1 MSKSIAYLGPPGT
14 FSEEAALAYLQRNGD
29 RLGADLLPYP
39 TITAVARAVQNAAVA
54 EGVVPIE
61 NSLEG
66 SVAETLDLLLG
77 AETALHIR
85 AEIVLPVVHLLLVK
99 PGTQRDEVRT
109 IFSHPQAL
117 GQCRRYLDEH
127 FPNAGVVP
135 TTSTAAAVAEM
146 MGFPLPAA
154 AIANRRAADLYGA
167 AVLSDGIQDH
177 PANETRF
184 VVLATEDHPPTRRDK
199 TSFAFTFNEDR
210 PGLLVSV
217 LREFADRQINLA
229 KVESR
234 PMKEALGRYYFLVDL
249 EGHRLSAPIAAAL
262 ESIARHSAQL
272 KVFGSYPQH
281 AAPP

>member
-1 MSKSIAYLGPPGT
+1 MSESVAYLGPPGT
-14 FSEEAALAYLQRNGD
+14 FAEEAALTYLRQT
-29 RLGADLLPYP
+29 LPTELPELLPYP
-39 TITAVARAVQNAAVA
+39 TITSVARAVQHSAVA
-54 EGVVPIE
+54 QGVVPIE

-85 AEIVLPVVHLLLVK
+85 AEIILPVVHLLLVR
-99 PGTQRDEVRT
+99 PGTRADEVRT
-109 IFSHPQAL
+109 VFSHPQAL
-117 GQCRRYLDEH
+117 GQCRRYLDEQ

-154 AIANRRAADLYGA
+154 AIGTRRAGELYGA
-167 AVLSDGIQDH
+167 VVLAHGIQDH

-184 VVLATEDHPPTRRDK
+184 VVLAKEDHVPTGRDK
-199 TSFAFTFNEDR
+199 TSLSFTFNEDR
-210 PGLLVSV
+210 PGLLVGV

-234 PMKEALGRYYFLVDL
+234 PMKEALGRYHFLVDL
-249 EGHRLSAPIAAAL
+249 EGHRLDELVVEAL
-262 ESIARHSAQL
+262 QSIARHSAEF
-272 KVFGSYPQH
+272 KVFGSYPRH
-281 AAPP
+281 GA